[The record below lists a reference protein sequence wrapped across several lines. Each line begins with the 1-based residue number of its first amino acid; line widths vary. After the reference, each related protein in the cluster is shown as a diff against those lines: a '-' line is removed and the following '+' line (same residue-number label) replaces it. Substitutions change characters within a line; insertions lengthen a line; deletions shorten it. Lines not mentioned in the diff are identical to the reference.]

1 MAKRDLN
8 RKGRYSPT
16 CRKTRQDNL
25 RGILEEI
32 DRETRPRRPQ
42 EKGLRAKFLA
52 KYRQEGYDAAEAMIY
67 STPTG
72 RKAFPKEILK
82 SWIEEEQSQ

>member
-42 EKGLRAKFLA
+42 EKGSRAKFLA